1 MAIPARPLDPAK
13 DRDRRLAESRA
24 AYHNNP
30 YQFRDRRLGESR
42 SAWVR
47 SFAADD
53 MKVLIVCRGPIR
65 KEAIDVFREM
75 GMTQV
80 GMLLSEKDSI
90 VFPRAL
96 SPELRIMNPRYV
108 HPVPDYTGAT
118 KEERDERVRQIIRI
132 CKQHG
137 YDSVFAGYGFMAED
151 AGFVRALEDAGITFI
166 GPCSHTQTAAGAK
179 DEAKRTAIENG
190 VSVTPGVND
199 ATVRTL
205 LRKYPDRAALA
216 RVVLEHGLDV
226 PGAGDPARPLAALG
240 EAILEASYRKHV
252 DLFTIDELGE
262 TLRLEVERLLAEQP
276 ERRFRLK
283 AIGGGGGKGQ
293 RIFGDAAL
301 VPGLVREVLAEVKAT
316 GPGDNKNML
325 LELNIEQT
333 RHNEI
338 QLLGNGEWCVALGG
352 RDCSLQMH
360 EQKLVEVS
368 ITQEG
373 LRDAIAEAL
382 VAGRTAKVR
391 ALESDLAVLTRMEG
405 EAERFGQAVK
415 LDSAST
421 FECIVDGDRH
431 YFMEVN
437 TRIQVE
443 HRVSELCYALRF
455 TNPDDPSD
463 WFEVHSLVEAM
474 ALIARHKDRLPRPT
488 RVRRDGA
495 AVEARLNATDRA
507 LSPAAG
513 GVIVSWSD
521 PIPGEIRDDQGIS
534 IKNPDTGLFMR
545 YRLAGAYD
553 SNVALLLATGEDR
566 ARAWERL
573 VDIFRRTTIRG
584 IDLATNLE
592 FHYGILTWFLARDPW
607 AKPTTKFVVPYLTL
621 VGEVAQEAH
630 GIDLDYAFQQIARR
644 ATAAAAPE
652 ALEATRQVIEL
663 KETLLEHPIRMLFDE
678 PHFLAAWLSQHRLDF
693 VVRDDRVEWQRN
705 PVEVLA
711 ETYRLLNMDAAH
723 IGAVHRIWDHDKA
736 LLARAL
742 AFYEKLATR
751 VPGGTTWQD
760 LDATL
765 RGEEPAFGFDDVTW
779 TRVRAAHAGH
789 QLGLDILALLPLI
802 ASRTGFYDLELA
814 EDLTVHIPERL
825 HDPKHQEAMRKVLV
839 PPPVTKADEIVAAM
853 GGTFYGQEAPTL
865 PPFVAQGTHF
875 DKGDALYI
883 IEVMKMFNKVYASF
897 AGTVTEVLVENGT
910 VVRKGQPLFRIQPDE
925 VFVEE
930 DPAEREQRLRA
941 NTEAY
946 LVRLGEP
953 PVRGESDFLS
963 AGRARRSGSNP
974 RTRPPRDR

>member
-13 DRDRRLAESRA
+13 DRDRRLAESRESYLGNA
-24 AYHNNP
+24 E
-30 YQFRDRRLGESR
+30 QFRDRRLAESR

-96 SPELRIMNPRYV
+96 SPELRIMNPRFV

-118 KEERDERVRQIIRI
+118 KEERDARVREIIRI
-132 CKQHG
+132 CRQHG
-137 YDSVFAGYGFMAED
+137 YEYVFAGYGFMAED
-151 AGFVRALEDAGITFI
+151 AAFVRALEDAGIRFI
-166 GPCSHTQTAAGAK
+166 GPCSYTQTAAGAK
-179 DEAKRTAIENG
+179 DEAKRTAIENQ
-190 VSVTPGVND
+190 VSVTPGIND
-199 ATVRTL
+199 ATIRTL
-205 LRKYPDRAALA
+205 LRLHPDHAALA
-216 RVVLEHGLDV
+216 RLAKEQGLDV
-226 PGAGDPARPLAALG
+226 VGLGDTTRPLAELA
-240 EAILEASYRKHV
+240 EQVLEASYRKRV

-262 TLRLEVERLLAEQP
+262 TLRLEAERLLADQP
-276 ERRFRLK
+276 GRRFRLK

-293 RIFGDAAL
+293 RIFEDAAA
-301 VPGLVREVLAEVKAT
+301 VPGLAREVLAEVKAT
-316 GPGDNKNML
+316 GTGDNKNML

-338 QLLGNGEWCVALGG
+338 QILGNGTWCVSLGG

-368 ITQEG
+368 VTQEG
-373 LRDAIAEAL
+373 LRDAITH
-382 VAGRTAKVR
+382 AGQTPKAKP
-391 ALESDLAVLTRMEG
+391 LETDLHTLERMEA
-405 EAERFGQAVK
+405 EAERFGAAVK

-443 HRVSELCYALRF
+443 HRVSELCYTLRF
-455 TNPDDPSD
+455 ANPDAPDD
-463 WFEVHSLVEAM
+463 AFEVHSLVEAM
-474 ALIARHKDRLPRPT
+474 ALIARHKERLPKPT
-488 RVRRDGA
+488 RVRRHGA
-495 AVEARLNATDRA
+495 AIEARLNATDRA

-521 PIPGEIRDDQGIS
+521 PIPDEIRDDQGIS

-553 SNVALLLATGEDR
+553 SNVALLLATGKDR
-566 ARAWERL
+566 VESWQRL
-573 VDIFRRTTIRG
+573 VDVFRRTTIRG
-584 IDLATNLE
+584 LDLATNLE
-592 FHYGILTWFLARDPW
+592 FHYGILSWFLARDPW

-644 ATAAAAPE
+644 ATQAAASE

-663 KETLLEHPIRMLFDE
+663 KETLLERPIRLLFDE
-678 PHFLAAWLSQHRLDF
+678 PHFLSAWLSQHRLDF

-711 ETYRLLNMDAAH
+711 ETYRLLDMNSAH
-723 IGAVHRIWDHDKA
+723 VGASDRIWDHDRE
-736 LLARAL
+736 LLDRAL
-742 AFYEKLATR
+742 AFYENLAAR
-751 VPGGTTWQD
+751 IPERIAWPD

-765 RGEEPAFGFDDVTW
+765 RAEDPALGFDDAMW

-802 ASRTGFYDLELA
+802 ASRTGFYDLRLED
-814 EDLTVHIPERL
+814 DLTVHIPDRL

-839 PPPVTKADEIVAAM
+839 PPPATKADEIVAAM
-853 GGTFYGQEAPTL
+853 GGTFYTQEAPTL
-865 PPFVAQGTHF
+865 PPFVAAGAHF

-883 IEVMKMFNKVYASF
+883 IEVMKMFNKVYAGF
-897 AGTVTEVLVENGT
+897 AGTVTEVLVQSGT
-910 VVRKGQPLFRIQPDE
+910 VVRKGQPLFRIRPDE

-941 NTEAY
+941 STESY
-946 LVRLGEP
+946 LARLG
-953 PVRGESDFLS
+953 
-963 AGRARRSGSNP
+963 
-974 RTRPPRDR
+974 